1 MEQKIPKTIYLVHML
16 FKNSCQYVSINT
28 ISRTDSSLKGKIQN
42 TFMFPTDMSYFN
54 SELLI
59 RTSAHS
65 GLFKLSRMIMSDCV
79 LKVTELETKL

>member
-1 MEQKIPKTIYLVHML
+1 
-16 FKNSCQYVSINT
+16 
-28 ISRTDSSLKGKIQN
+28 
-42 TFMFPTDMSYFN
+42 MSYFN

-59 RTSAHS
+59 WTSAHS